1 MTMILETIPAL
12 RELSLDHKMRLSWE
26 LAQEVSNSVEMRPD
40 IMAMLNE
47 RLDAYEANREAVKTT
62 DEVTAGLIAIK
73 QRLSAAK

>member
-1 MTMILETIPAL
+1 MILETIPAL

-26 LAQEVSNSVEMRPD
+26 LAQEVSHAAEMQPG
-40 IMAMLNE
+40 IMVMLNE
-47 RLDAYEANREAVKTT
+47 RLDAYEADRDDVKTT